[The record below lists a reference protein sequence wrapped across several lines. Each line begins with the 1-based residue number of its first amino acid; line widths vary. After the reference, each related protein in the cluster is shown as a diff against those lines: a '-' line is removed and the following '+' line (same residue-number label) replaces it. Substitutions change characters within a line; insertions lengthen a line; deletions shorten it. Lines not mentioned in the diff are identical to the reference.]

1 MASNNSIPIRR
12 NLNISFN
19 SANVNGLT
27 KEEKLE
33 ECIVSMKKTNSF
45 MAFIQETQRTNFEQF
60 SLKGYLF
67 ILSEAIINNGHGKNS
82 AGVGFVL
89 SPQAQLAW
97 NLHGLM
103 LTKYYIRTWDQE

>member
-1 MASNNSIPIRR
+1 
-12 NLNISFN
+12 
-19 SANVNGLT
+19 
-27 KEEKLE
+27 
-33 ECIVSMKKTNSF
+33 
-45 MAFIQETQRTNFEQF
+45 MAFIQETQSTNFEQF

-97 NLHGLM
+97 SDANKVL
-103 LTKYYIRTWDQE
+103 YYYKGPRGIAI